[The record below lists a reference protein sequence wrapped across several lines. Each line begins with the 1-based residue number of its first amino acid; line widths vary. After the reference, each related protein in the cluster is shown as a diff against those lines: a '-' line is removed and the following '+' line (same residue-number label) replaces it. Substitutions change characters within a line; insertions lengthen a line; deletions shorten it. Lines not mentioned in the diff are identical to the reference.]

1 MRYGWAVQASVVAKP
16 ERMISTSH
24 APLVAISL
32 LLAMVRYGGVLR
44 VPPLFFAIW
53 PADPY
58 RVMRC

>member
-1 MRYGWAVQASVVAKP
+1 MQASVVAKP